1 MKKPIFYK
9 SLIIIVCFLAYRYS
23 KYLYAYI
30 VFGTEKWTSWPTAI
44 PSTIMLLTGMIMAF
58 LANYLINRNFSLN
71 SFGLAPDKFFT
82 GLMAATVFSLP
93 MFLCLGIAN
102 NFNFQPT
109 LEILYRGFVLAGF
122 GEEFI
127 YRAFLFGLLFY
138 YAGWGFLSAGIFTG
152 LFFGAGHLYQ
162 ADNLGSAIAIFLFT
176 TGVSIGFGWFYYAW
190 KSLWMV
196 AFLHGFMDVIWDSF
210 QVETNVTGS
219 LLVNVARFTTLIFA
233 IVYSIKLAR
242 NNGRFDLKGKL
253 WVNKAS

>member
-1 MKKPIFYK
+1 M
-9 SLIIIVCFLAYRYS
+9 
-23 KYLYAYI
+23 
-30 VFGTEKWTSWPTAI
+30 
-44 PSTIMLLTGMIMAF
+44 
-58 LANYLINRNFSLN
+58 
-71 SFGLAPDKFFT
+71 
-82 GLMAATVFSLP
+82 
-93 MFLCLGIAN
+93 
-102 NFNFQPT
+102 
-109 LEILYRGFVLAGF
+109 
-122 GEEFI
+122 
-127 YRAFLFGLLFY
+127 
-138 YAGWGFLSAGIFTG
+138 SAGIFTG

-253 WVNKAS
+253 WVNQAS

>member
-1 MKKPIFYK
+1 MNQNNIYRT
-9 SLIIIVCFLAYRYS
+9 IIIVASFLVYKYS
-23 KYLYAYI
+23 KYAYAYLI
-30 VFGTEKWTSWPTAI
+30 FGTEQWASWPIAI
-44 PSTIMLLTGMIMAF
+44 PSTIMLLTGVFMAF
-58 LANYLINRNFSLN
+58 LANYILNRNFSLN

-82 GLMAATVFSLP
+82 GLMAATIFSLP
-93 MFLCLGIAN
+93 MFLCLGFAY

-109 LEILYRGFVLAGF
+109 LEILYKGFVLAGF

-162 ADNLGSAIAIFLFT
+162 ADNIGSAIAIFLFT

-219 LLVNVARFTTLIFA
+219 LWVNVARFTTLIFA
-233 IVYSIKLAR
+233 VLYSIKLGQK
-242 NNGRFDLKGKL
+242 NGRLNLKGRL
-253 WVNKAS
+253 WVNQS